1 MVLGLVEQAWHGQ
14 ESHRS
19 PGCWIL
25 VWGVLLGQT
34 QGQATGF
41 RLVHIVSVLKQQFS
55 EAAGLR
61 IKVRLWDGENGQR
74 HTVLS
79 VCQSLTE
86 QSSPKLLLQVQ
97 VQSQPPLSDPES
109 SPSLLPQ
116 AWSPTPF
123 TPEVSA
129 PAISICRQQVQAQS
143 LPSTFLCLG
152 WHSAHHLHS
161 LVIYWSWVPE

>member
-1 MVLGLVEQAWHGQ
+1 LVLGLVEQAWHGQ
-14 ESHRS
+14 EAHRS
-19 PGCWIL
+19 PGCCIL
-25 VWGVLLGQT
+25 VWGVLLRQT
-34 QGQATGF
+34 QGQAMGF
-41 RLVHIVSVLKQQFS
+41 RLVHIVTVLQQQFS

-61 IKVRLWDGENGQR
+61 IKVRLWDRENSQR

-116 AWSPTPF
+116 AWSPDTN
-123 TPEVSA
+123 
-129 PAISICRQQVQAQS
+129 Q
-143 LPSTFLCLG
+143 
-152 WHSAHHLHS
+152 LHS
-161 LVIYWSWVPE
+161 HQKFQPQLSLSADSRFRPSVFPQLFSA